1 MVEMIY
7 SASAQQITPNTYPN
21 TFKLKT
27 NNFSKNSHF
36 LGEEFSCQQ

>member
-21 TFKLKT
+21 TFRETT

-36 LGEEFSCQQ
+36 LGEEFSCLQ

>member
-7 SASAQQITPNTYPN
+7 SASVQQKLPNTYPN
-21 TFKLKT
+21 TFTVKT

-36 LGEEFSCQQ
+36 LGEEFSCLQ

>member
-7 SASAQQITPNTYPN
+7 SASVQQKLPNTYPN
-21 TFKLKT
+21 TFKVKT

-36 LGEEFSCQQ
+36 LDEEFSCLQ

>member
-7 SASAQQITPNTYPN
+7 SASVQQILSNTYPN
-21 TFKLKT
+21 TFKVKT

-36 LGEEFSCQQ
+36 LGAEFSCLQ

>member
-21 TFKLKT
+21 TFKVKI
-27 NNFSKNSHF
+27 NNFSKNPHS
-36 LGEEFSCQQ
+36 LAEEFLCLQ

>member
-21 TFKLKT
+21 TFKVKT
-27 NNFSKNSHF
+27 NNFSKNSHPF
-36 LGEEFSCQQ
+36 GEEFSCLQ